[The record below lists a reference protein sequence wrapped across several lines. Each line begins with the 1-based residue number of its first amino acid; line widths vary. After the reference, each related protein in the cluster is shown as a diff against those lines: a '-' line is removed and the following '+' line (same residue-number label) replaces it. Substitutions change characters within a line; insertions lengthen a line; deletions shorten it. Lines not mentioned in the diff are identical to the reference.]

1 MDGEG
6 RIGALTERFSL
17 DGLILSIIN
26 DLDDLR
32 AGKISIKDAQAR
44 AELAKQAMN
53 GVRLVINAQ
62 RFLENRAVLV
72 SPADGKEKVP

>member
-1 MDGEG
+1 MHDQQDGPKV
-6 RIGALTERFSL
+6 GALSERFSL
-17 DGLILSIIN
+17 DGLIMGIIN

-32 AGKISIKDAQAR
+32 NGKISVKDAQAR

-62 RFLENRAVLV
+62 KFIENQAIPVGN
-72 SPADGKEKVP
+72 SSAP

>member
-1 MDGEG
+1 MG
-6 RIGALTERFSL
+6 
-17 DGLILSIIN
+17 IIN

-32 AGKISIKDAQAR
+32 NGKISVKDAQAR

-62 RFLENRAVLV
+62 KFIENKAISVG
-72 SPADGKEKVP
+72 PAAQ

>member
-1 MDGEG
+1 MSEQNAGV
-6 RIGALTERFSL
+6 LSERFSL
-17 DGLILSIIN
+17 DGLIMGIIN

-32 AGKISIKDAQAR
+32 SGKISVKDAQAR

-62 RFLENRAVLV
+62 KFIEKQAV
-72 SPADGKEKVP
+72 PIGTGTREP

>member
-1 MDGEG
+1 MQSGGENL
-6 RIGALTERFSL
+6 GALSERFSL
-17 DGLILSIIN
+17 DGLIMGIIN

-32 AGKISIKDAQAR
+32 NGRISVKDAQAR

-62 RFLENRAVLV
+62 KFLEVRAI
-72 SPADGKEKVP
+72 PANPAQPQ